1 MAYATFDKK
10 APFIPDLKVDIKELI
25 KTIRQEEKEEFGS
38 DPEMSDAEQSK
49 SKKSVASKMSSN
61 AILKSKDSNK
71 KVEVDKSIT
80 DIPLDQKSNGSDTEK
95 ESQE

>member
-1 MAYATFDKK
+1 
-10 APFIPDLKVDIKELI
+10 
-25 KTIRQEEKEEFGS
+25 
-38 DPEMSDAEQSK
+38 
-49 SKKSVASKMSSN
+49 MSSN
-61 AILKSKDSNK
+61 AMLKSRESNK